1 MGALLQAPQQKKE
14 AKMKSSSH
22 IYFLPRSQ
30 KEFPELGHCFP
41 TSAPCYHPQ
50 RLIRQQP
57 HPHQRSNQFLYKDH
71 QEQELEH
78 SVHSEV
84 LHRWNRGETLPSL
97 RTSSSLHCYLSETPL
112 HYLYRELPD
121 GLLSVKANIAC
132 FSRKI
137 KNRQNRP
144 FSTEASQATPSPQ
157 NALYAR
163 ESVSAPR
170 GVDVVTHGKDTGC
183 AAHCTLTDP
192 VMTLFSSSVGRA
204 HLFWRNT
211 RHPRSVG

>member
-1 MGALLQAPQQKKE
+1 
-14 AKMKSSSH
+14 MKSSSH

-41 TSAPCYHPQ
+41 SSAPCYHPQ
-50 RLIRQQP
+50 RLIRQRS
-57 HPHQRSNQFLYKDH
+57 HPRQRLNQFLYKDH

-78 SVHSEV
+78 SARSEV
-84 LHRWNRGETLPSL
+84 LHRRNRGETLPSP
-97 RTSSSLHCYLSETPL
+97 RTSSSLHCYLSETA
-112 HYLYRELPD
+112 HDYLYRELPG

-144 FSTEASQATPSPQ
+144 FSTEASQTTPSTQ

-170 GVDVVTHGKDTGC
+170 GVDVVPHGKVTGC
-183 AAHCTLTDP
+183 AVHCTLTDP
-192 VMTLFSSSVGRA
+192 VVTLFSSSVGHA

-211 RHPRSVG
+211 RHLRSMG